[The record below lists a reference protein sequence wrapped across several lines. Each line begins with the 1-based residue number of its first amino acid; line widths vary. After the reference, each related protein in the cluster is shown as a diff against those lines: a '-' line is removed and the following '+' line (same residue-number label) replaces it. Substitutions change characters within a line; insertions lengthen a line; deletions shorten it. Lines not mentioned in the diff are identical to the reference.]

1 MAKSYDFVNHPLHYT
16 QGDIE
21 CIDAIEASLT
31 KTQYQGF
38 LKAQVMKYL
47 WRMDYKGHGAQDVLK
62 AEFYLKRLIHTYD
75 EKKVTP
81 LPVPST
87 T

>member
-21 CIDAIEASLT
+21 CIDAIQASLT

-38 LKAQVMKYL
+38 LKAQVVKYL

-62 AEFYLKRLIHTYD
+62 AEFYLKRLIQTYE
-75 EKKVTP
+75 EKKTKQAS
-81 LPVPST
+81 VPSST
-87 T
+87 